1 MLLESIRENNKM
13 QYELFYLVGQ
23 NNEENLDAIKKEVEQ
38 TLTDEGAVFGEM
50 EVITR
55 RKLSYEVKH
64 QIKGIYI
71 ARRFEMPDVDYWA
84 EGSDEEKVAKI
95 EVVTKKLNL
104 NQNVLRFMIV
114 KASELPELK
123 QKEEIPAKSEPQRRD
138 RREAR
143 DSRGR
148 SEKPVRAEKPAKKEE
163 KKPEESIDKKLEEIL
178 NI

>member
-1 MLLESIRENNKM
+1 M

-23 NNEENLDAIKKEVEQ
+23 NNEEKLDAIKKEVEQ

-71 ARRFEMPDVDYWA
+71 ARRFEMPEVDYWA
-84 EGSDEEKVAKI
+84 EGLESEKIGRIDVI
-95 EVVTKKLNL
+95 TKKLNL

-114 KASELPELK
+114 KAEELPELK
-123 QKEEIPAKSEPQRRD
+123 QKEEIPAKREPERRD
-138 RREAR
+138 RR
-143 DSRGR
+143 DSRER
-148 SEKPVRAEKPAKKEE
+148 SERPTRHERPAPAKKEE
-163 KKPEESIDKKLEEIL
+163 KKPEESIDKKLQEIL

>member
-1 MLLESIRENNKM
+1 M

-23 NNEENLDAIKKEVEQ
+23 NNEEKLDATKKEVEQ

-71 ARRFEMPDVDYWA
+71 ARRFEMPEVDYWA
-84 EGSDEEKVAKI
+84 EGLESEKVGRI
-95 EVVTKKLNL
+95 DVITKKLNL

-114 KASELPELK
+114 KAEELPELK
-123 QKEEIPAKSEPQRRD
+123 QKEEIPAKREPERRD
-138 RREAR
+138 RR
-143 DSRGR
+143 DSRDR
-148 SEKPVRAEKPAKKEE
+148 SERPTRHDRPAPAKKEE

>member
-1 MLLESIRENNKM
+1 
-13 QYELFYLVGQ
+13 
-23 NNEENLDAIKKEVEQ
+23 
-38 TLTDEGAVFGEM
+38 M

-71 ARRFEMPDVDYWA
+71 ARRFEMPEVDYWA
-84 EGSDEEKVAKI
+84 EGLESEKIGRIDVI
-95 EVVTKKLNL
+95 TKKLNL

-114 KASELPELK
+114 KAEELPELK
-123 QKEEIPAKSEPQRRD
+123 QKEEIPAKREPERRD
-138 RREAR
+138 RR
-143 DSRGR
+143 DSRER
-148 SEKPVRAEKPAKKEE
+148 SERPTRHERPAPAKKEE

>member
-1 MLLESIRENNKM
+1 MK
-13 QYELFYLVGQ
+13 YELFYLVGQ
-23 NNEENLDAIKKEVEQ
+23 NNEERLDAIKKEVEQ

-55 RKLSYEVKH
+55 RKFSYEIKH

-84 EGSDEEKVAKI
+84 EGSDEEKIPKI

-104 NQNVLRFMIV
+104 NQDVLRFLIV
-114 KASELPELK
+114 KADELPELK
-123 QKEEIPAKSEPQRRD
+123 QKEEVPVKKESDKRERRD
-138 RREAR
+138 TKERPERNM
-143 DSRGR
+143 R
-148 SEKPVRAEKPAKKEE
+148 SEKPKKEE

>member
-1 MLLESIRENNKM
+1 M

-23 NNEENLDAIKKEVEQ
+23 NNEEKLDAIKKEVEQ

-71 ARRFEMPDVDYWA
+71 ARRFEMPEVDYWA
-84 EGSDEEKVAKI
+84 EGLESEKIGRIDVI
-95 EVVTKKLNL
+95 TKKLNL

-114 KASELPELK
+114 KAEELPELK
-123 QKEEIPAKSEPQRRD
+123 QKEEIPAKREPERRD
-138 RREAR
+138 RR
-143 DSRGR
+143 DSRER
-148 SEKPVRAEKPAKKEE
+148 SERPTRHERPAPAKKEE

>member
-1 MLLESIRENNKM
+1 M

-23 NNEENLDAIKKEVEQ
+23 NNEEKLDAIKKEVEQ

-71 ARRFEMPDVDYWA
+71 ARRFEMPEVDYWA
-84 EGSDEEKVAKI
+84 EGLESEKVGRI
-95 EVVTKKLNL
+95 DVITKKLNL

-114 KASELPELK
+114 KAEELPELK
-123 QKEEIPAKSEPQRRD
+123 QKEEIPAKREPERRD
-138 RREAR
+138 RR
-143 DSRGR
+143 DSRDR
-148 SEKPVRAEKPAKKEE
+148 SERPTRHDRPAPAKKEE

>member
-1 MLLESIRENNKM
+1 M

-23 NNEENLDAIKKEVEQ
+23 NNEEKLDAIKKEVEQ

-71 ARRFEMPDVDYWA
+71 ARRFEMPEVDYWA
-84 EGSDEEKVAKI
+84 EGLESEKIGRIDVI
-95 EVVTKKLNL
+95 TKKLNL

-114 KASELPELK
+114 KAEELPELK
-123 QKEEIPAKSEPQRRD
+123 QKEEIPAKREPERRD
-138 RREAR
+138 RR
-143 DSRGR
+143 DSRDR
-148 SEKPVRAEKPAKKEE
+148 SERPTRHDRPAPAKKEE

>member
-1 MLLESIRENNKM
+1 M

-23 NNEENLDAIKKEVEQ
+23 NNEEKLDATKKEVEQ

-71 ARRFEMPDVDYWA
+71 ARRFEMPEVDYWA
-84 EGSDEEKVAKI
+84 EGLESEKIGRIDVI
-95 EVVTKKLNL
+95 TKKLNL

-114 KASELPELK
+114 KAEELPELK
-123 QKEEIPAKSEPQRRD
+123 QKEEIPAKREPERRD
-138 RREAR
+138 RR
-143 DSRGR
+143 DSRER
-148 SEKPVRAEKPAKKEE
+148 SERPTRHERPAPAKKEE

>member
-1 MLLESIRENNKM
+1 M

-23 NNEENLDAIKKEVEQ
+23 NNEEKLDAIKKEVEQ

-71 ARRFEMPDVDYWA
+71 ARRFDMPEVDYWA
-84 EGSDEEKVAKI
+84 EDAGEEKVAKI
-95 EVVTKKLNL
+95 EVITKKLNL
-104 NQNVLRFMIV
+104 NQNVLRFLIV
-114 KASELPELK
+114 KANELPELK
-123 QKEEIPAKSEPQRRD
+123 QKETI
-138 RREAR
+138 
-143 DSRGR
+143 
-148 SEKPVRAEKPAKKEE
+148 PAKKEVASRDKRERPKKEAPRSE
-163 KKPEESIDKKLEEIL
+163 KKEEESIDKKLEEIL

>member
-1 MLLESIRENNKM
+1 M

-23 NNEENLDAIKKEVEQ
+23 NNEEKLDAIKKEVEQ

-71 ARRFEMPDVDYWA
+71 ARRFEMPEVDYWA
-84 EGSDEEKVAKI
+84 EGLESEKIGRIDVI
-95 EVVTKKLNL
+95 TKKLNL

-114 KASELPELK
+114 KAEELPELK
-123 QKEEIPAKSEPQRRD
+123 QKEEIPAKREPERRD
-138 RREAR
+138 RR
-143 DSRGR
+143 DSRER
-148 SEKPVRAEKPAKKEE
+148 SERPTRHDRPAPAKKEE

>member
-1 MLLESIRENNKM
+1 MR
-13 QYELFYLVGQ
+13 YELFYLVGQ
-23 NNEENLDAIKKEVEQ
+23 NNEEKLDAIKKEVEQ
-38 TLTDEGAVFGEM
+38 MLVDEGAVFGEM

-84 EGSDEEKVAKI
+84 EGSEGEKVAKI
-95 EVVTKKLNL
+95 EVITKKLNL
-104 NQNVLRFMIV
+104 NQNVLRSMIV
-114 KASELPELK
+114 KADELPELK
-123 QKEEIPAKSEPQRRD
+123 QKEEIPVKKEPEKRERRD
-138 RREAR
+138 FRDNKPTRTAR
-143 DSRGR
+143 P
-148 SEKPVRAEKPAKKEE
+148 EKPKQEE